1 MFLYFDFKT
10 ASIIDMSIAFLQ
22 IKLLQFTVKSRTT
35 RQDFRTNTVLQACV
49 FFLLLMPLTM

>member
-49 FFLLLMPLTM
+49 FFCY